1 MHTWKRMS
9 IEEKTFRAVGYTL
22 ITGFA
27 ILCLIP
33 FLIIIASSF
42 SSESYIIQHGYGLIP
57 GDFTLESYASIF
69 KNPASVFRAYGVTTV
84 VTVVGTIGGIFINTM
99 TGYVLQ
105 RKDFPWRNK
114 FSFYFF
120 FTTLFSGGLVP
131 WYILCIKYLKLG
143 NSLLALILPTMV
155 SVWNILL
162 VKGFMAGIP
171 FEITE
176 SGKIDGA
183 GDFRIFV
190 WRYS

>member
-120 FTTLFSGGLVP
+120 FTTLFSGGLVT
-131 WYILCIKYLKLG
+131 WYFL
-143 NSLLALILPTMV
+143 
-155 SVWNILL
+155 
-162 VKGFMAGIP
+162 
-171 FEITE
+171 
-176 SGKIDGA
+176 
-183 GDFRIFV
+183 
-190 WRYS
+190 